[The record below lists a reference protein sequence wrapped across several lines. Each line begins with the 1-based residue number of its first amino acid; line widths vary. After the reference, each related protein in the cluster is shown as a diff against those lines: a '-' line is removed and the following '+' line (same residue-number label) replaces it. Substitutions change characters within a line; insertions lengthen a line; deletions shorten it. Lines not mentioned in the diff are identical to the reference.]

1 MSAPTWTL
9 LYGGV
14 EKSFASWGLRKLT
27 RRQSSQSQYQ
37 VTFTGQRQPFDATPQ
52 FAYGEAVVIKKSGV
66 QWWKGPV
73 VSIPKYG
80 SSQTERIDYVVASPW
95 WYLENLTYQ
104 QPWAYYTGT
113 TYEQKFSSH
122 LFLGQTIDWTT
133 HPTAP
138 ETVRAKT
145 NVAIKEI
152 LDYARAR
159 CGNAFAYDAAD
170 LADANA
176 AMSISIPVDECREI
190 NCAEAV
196 RRVTKWLRDLV
207 IWWDFTASTPV
218 LRFQRRPALTT
229 ATLTIGAKPLV
240 EIELTPRYDLQ
251 VSAVCLKYEKTD
263 EVDGTPYLSIKQK
276 FAPTTIPDDAAHA
289 AEYAEAAEAA
299 SYLVGAM
306 VCTVD
311 LKGIQATNVYGS
323 LTAAAL
329 DITDLG
335 WWKKRYP
342 WMLDADIESI
352 VISGASR
359 VITDTNTASTLPRE
373 LADGQW
379 APWMP
384 GVTSEKTTIN
394 ATAKVK
400 YKPGS
405 DTKSITEKKLSAKII
420 TTNSPLGTVNYST
433 TASFDPGDEI
443 PAGLHT
449 DIYNSLQPLQ
459 YSGQMTLREAECG
472 AWLAAQSIS
481 AQSGIGLKINVAGGT
496 GAFASI
502 GAVVQGCD
510 EDIDSGATSLT
521 VGPPEQLSPQDLVAL
536 LQVTRTRQIYNN
548 PRTRAEGLTAGGGS
562 VPYAKEVAH
571 ESASTHTTGYEKLTV
586 STPTTEGASA
596 PVIVISQGSH
606 SCNLDLA
613 DAVMTLPG
621 STHKINLKFRKIKYC
636 KSNTAKNM
644 WILCSELLNDDGS
657 SAGEPT

>member
-1 MSAPTWTL
+1 MSAPVWTL

-14 EKSFASWGLRKLT
+14 EKSFASWGLRNLT

-37 VTFTGQRQPFDATPQ
+37 VTFTGQRQAFDATPQ
-52 FAYGEAVVIKKSGV
+52 FAYGETVVIKKSGV

-80 SSQTERIDYVVASPW
+80 SAQTERIDYIVASPW

-170 LADANA
+170 LADVNT
-176 AMSISIPVDECREI
+176 AMAISIPVDECREI

-229 ATLTIGAKPLV
+229 ATLTIGAKPLA

-251 VSAVCLKYEKTD
+251 VETVCLKFEKTD
-263 EVDGTPYLSIKQK
+263 EVDGVPYLNITELI
-276 FAPTTIPDDAAHA
+276 APTGHTG
-289 AEYAEAAEAA
+289 EE
-299 SYLVGAM
+299 VGSM

-329 DITDLG
+329 DITDLD

-342 WMLDADIESI
+342 WMLDGDVESI
-352 VISGASR
+352 VITGASR
-359 VITDTNTASTLPRE
+359 VITDTSTASTLPRE

-384 GVTSEKTTIN
+384 GITAEKTTVN
-394 ATAKVK
+394 ATALVK
-400 YKPGS
+400 YKPAS
-405 DTKSITEKKLSAKII
+405 VTKSITEKKLSAKII
-420 TTNSPLGTVNYST
+420 TTNSPLGLVNYST

-449 DIYNSLQPLQ
+449 DIYDSLQPLQ

-472 AWLAAQSIS
+472 AWLAAQSIT
-481 AQSGIGLKINVAGGT
+481 AQSGIGLKVNVAGGT

-562 VPYAKEVAH
+562 VQYPKEVAR

-586 STPTTEGASA
+586 STSTAEGSA
-596 PVIVISQGSH
+596 TPLIVISQGTH
-606 SCNLDLA
+606 VCNLDLA
-613 DAVMTLPG
+613 DMVKTFSGVPVKVNMKA
-621 STHKINLKFRKIKYC
+621 RWIKYC
-636 KSNTAKNM
+636 KSNVQKNM
-644 WILCSELLNDDGS
+644 LVICSELLNDDGS